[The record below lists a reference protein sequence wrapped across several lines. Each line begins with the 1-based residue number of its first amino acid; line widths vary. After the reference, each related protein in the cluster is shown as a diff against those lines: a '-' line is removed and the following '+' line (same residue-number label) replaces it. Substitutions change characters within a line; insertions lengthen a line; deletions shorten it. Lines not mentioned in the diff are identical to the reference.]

1 RWQQG
6 QQGAHKLQL
15 LSIPATPERFHSVTS
30 SPSYTTQP
38 SARSPNAGIIQ
49 GYDAPTVSRYLWE
62 TTGPIAQW
70 KRDAYGRMSWAI
82 GCAIILSVMT
92 VGSSF
97 GLDFATPSV
106 GLGCRSSGV
115 LLYWMVSYII
125 LIVMILSALISDL
138 WSVRE
143 AQIHQYRTQESSLRK
158 VLYGLLG
165 TIAVTLRLFG
175 KLLAFLNS

>member
-1 RWQQG
+1 
-6 QQGAHKLQL
+6 
-15 LSIPATPERFHSVTS
+15 
-30 SPSYTTQP
+30 
-38 SARSPNAGIIQ
+38 
-49 GYDAPTVSRYLWE
+49 
-62 TTGPIAQW
+62 
-70 KRDAYGRMSWAI
+70 MSWAI

-175 KLLAFLNS
+175 KLLAFLNSVWIITHCLFEFTQFYDRCYCKTNRGTTFWLWFDDEHIRNLGSTERFWAGFAGATGFTCLFFIVFMGTWTSKRL